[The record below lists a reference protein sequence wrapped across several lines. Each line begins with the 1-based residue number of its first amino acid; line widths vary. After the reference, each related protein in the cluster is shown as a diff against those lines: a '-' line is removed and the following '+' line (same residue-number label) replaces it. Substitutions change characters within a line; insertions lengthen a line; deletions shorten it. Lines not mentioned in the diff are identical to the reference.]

1 MYVLL
6 LLNARIKN
14 PHKYAQEKPKK
25 KIQYSE
31 ETYGIPVLNC
41 LDIDIFTESVPLR
54 WNFTVIYYQLPL
66 IKCPKRDILQ
76 INCPATNEIARS
88 IRFVNSIPTQVS
100 CEYFTSL
107 EFHLFL
113 SADSFNAHTELLNI
127 FWNATLVPLKPIS
140 FFKHVVESFIVQ
152 FVKFTSRNF
161 LCCKF
166 YNCLSMLF
174 ISLLN
179 T

>member
-1 MYVLL
+1 MLES
-6 LLNARIKN
+6 RIHTSMLRKS
-14 PHKYAQEKPKK
+14 QK

-41 LDIDIFTESVPLR
+41 LDIDSFTESVPLG
-54 WNFTVIYYQLPL
+54 WNFTVIYYQLHL

-127 FWNATLVPLKPIS
+127 FWNATLVPLIPIS

-152 FVKFTSRNF
+152 FVKNSSQAISFVVS
-161 LCCKF
+161 
-166 YNCLSMLF
+166 F
-174 ISLLN
+174 IIV
-179 T
+179 

>member
-1 MYVLL
+1 ML
-6 LLNARIKN
+6 ASRIHTSMLRKS
-14 PHKYAQEKPKK
+14 QKK

-41 LDIDIFTESVPLR
+41 LDIDSFTESVPLR

-100 CEYFTSL
+100 CEYLTSL

-113 SADSFNAHTELLNI
+113 SADSACTYWIIEHILEC
-127 FWNATLVPLKPIS
+127 NATATHWIPGHLLLKTCCW
-140 FFKHVVESFIVQ
+140 
-152 FVKFTSRNF
+152 KF
-161 LCCKF
+161 
-166 YNCLSMLF
+166 
-174 ISLLN
+174 
-179 T
+179 

>member
-1 MYVLL
+1 MYILL

-76 INCPATNEIARS
+76 IHCPETNEIARS
-88 IRFVNSIPTQVS
+88 IRFVNSIPS
-100 CEYFTSL
+100 PHPSKLWIFDIFGISL
-107 EFHLFL
+107 
-113 SADSFNAHTELLNI
+113 
-127 FWNATLVPLKPIS
+127 IS
-140 FFKHVVESFIVQ
+140 FCGFFQCTYWIIEHILECN
-152 FVKFTSRNF
+152 TSTPNTH
-161 LCCKF
+161 L
-166 YNCLSMLF
+166 LF
-174 ISLLN
+174 
-179 T
+179 

>member
-1 MYVLL
+1 MLES
-6 LLNARIKN
+6 RIHTSMLRKSQ
-14 PHKYAQEKPKK
+14 KKK

-113 SADSFNAHTELLNI
+113 SADSACTYWIIEHILECNTILL
-127 FWNATLVPLKPIS
+127 PI
-140 FFKHVVESFIVQ
+140 EY
-152 FVKFTSRNF
+152 
-161 LCCKF
+161 LA
-166 YNCLSMLF
+166 
-174 ISLLN
+174 IS
-179 T
+179 